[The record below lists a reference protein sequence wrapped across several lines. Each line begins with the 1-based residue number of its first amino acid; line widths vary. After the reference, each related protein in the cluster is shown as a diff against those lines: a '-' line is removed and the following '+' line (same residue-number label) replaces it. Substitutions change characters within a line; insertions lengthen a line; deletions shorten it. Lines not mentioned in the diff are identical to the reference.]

1 MSSSTVAH
9 LGHGLG
15 PRWSRDGDLG
25 AREGRARIFVRNCS
39 SKSIREIV
47 AKANLASVA
56 HRQRAISSTY
66 AGMRQVAQNE
76 SAPLPLGGASS
87 PPALIAAWPTKIPT
101 CVYPPKQAYLV
112 LPFSE

>member
-87 PPALIAAWPTKIPT
+87 PHRAHCRLAHEDPHL
-101 CVYPPKQAYLV
+101 CLPP
-112 LPFSE
+112 